1 LRQGHVQAIVHQET
15 IMQLTHKLTGAAA
28 HGGLRASLSGPA
40 KLSVSLLDYLTP
52 SLDLGIRLLIASVFF
67 QSGLTKI
74 ASWDTTLLLFQSEY
88 SVPLLPPEL
97 AAYLGTAAE
106 LALPVF
112 LVLGLGSRFTAL
124 ALFLFN
130 IVAVISYPDLSAVGL
145 KDHQYWG
152 LLLLVTLLH
161 GPGRFSLDYLRSR
174 RSMRKDSAPVDAAGP
189 RRNGEPA

>member
-1 LRQGHVQAIVHQET
+1 
-15 IMQLTHKLTGAAA
+15 MQLTRKLTEAAT
-28 HGGLRASLSGPA
+28 HGGLRASLSGPT

-52 SLDLGIRLLIASVFF
+52 SLDLGIRLLIATVFF
-67 QSGLTKI
+67 KSGLTKI

-112 LVLGLGSRFTAL
+112 LVLGLRTRVAAL
-124 ALFLFN
+124 ALFVFN
-130 IVAVISYPDLSAVGL
+130 LVAVISYPDLSAVGL

-174 RSMRKDSAPVDAAGP
+174 RSARSGEAP
-189 RRNGEPA
+189 

>member
-1 LRQGHVQAIVHQET
+1 MET
-15 IMQLTHKLTGAAA
+15 IMQISRNFSSAPSR
-28 HGGLRASLSGPA
+28 GGVLRALAGPTKISA
-40 KLSVSLLDYLTP
+40 RAHEFLTTALDF
-52 SLDLGIRLLIASVFF
+52 GIRLLVASVFF

-88 SVPLLPPEL
+88 SVPLLPPDL

-106 LALPVF
+106 LALPVL
-112 LVLGLGSRFTAL
+112 LVFGFGTRLAAL

-130 IVAVISYPDLSAVGL
+130 IIAVISYPDLSAVGL

-161 GPGRFSLDYLRSR
+161 GPGKFSLDYLLGR
-174 RSMRKDSAPVDAAGP
+174 RSMLRAGRADDSI
-189 RRNGEPA
+189 RSNHQS